1 MGDKRM
7 DNNISLQD
15 ELDVGL
21 RNKKPNENTF
31 IIEISLE
38 KFKNIVG
45 DLVKVSDL
53 KLLPNPIRLEIN
65 IDVLASI
72 VKEQFKMVQNKH

>member
-1 MGDKRM
+1 M

-65 IDVLASI
+65 TDVLASI